1 MPAPVLRRPVETRAV
16 ADFLTSASV
25 EPSGLVVE
33 GEAGIGKTTLWV
45 AAVDQADEQGFRVLS
60 ARPSAAESVL
70 AYISLA
76 DMLSEVEPEA
86 WAELPDP
93 QRLAIDRMLLRA
105 TSDGQATDQR
115 AVAAAFLSVVKGLEV
130 ETPVLLAIDDLQ
142 WLDASSTQI
151 IGFAARRLSG
161 PVGVLGTVRSDPDCT
176 DAAWWLQL
184 PRLDAVQRIGL
195 GPLSLGGLRE
205 VIAERLGRQMSRRA
219 MVRIHEISR
228 GNPFYALELARV
240 MDERTP
246 SSEVSLPNTLAEL
259 VRARIGSLTPDVHN
273 VLLAASCVAAPTVEL
288 VARATDSDAE
298 GVVALLVDAEDK
310 GIVQIDG
317 HRLDFTHPLLA
328 RGVYAVATPAQRREM
343 HRRLAE
349 IVDDPER
356 RARHL
361 AMAVA
366 WGDEHTLAC
375 LDGAAE
381 IARKRG
387 APAAAAELLDLAI
400 GLGGDSPE
408 RRIRSASH
416 YFNAGDNVR
425 ARVLLEGTIG
435 DLPNGPL
442 RAEALSLLASL
453 SMAVGNF
460 LDAAEVLNRA
470 LGERDDNLAV
480 RVQWM
485 VMRSFALLNV
495 EPTRR
500 RGAHRR
506 GRRFSCD
513 AAGPTALA
521 QPGAGHARTAA
532 ILGWRGPRSGLS
544 ATRTRPRGLRCRR
557 RPRVATQHVQ
567 RRAARVDRTTRSGL
581 RGAAIDSAALHRARR
596 GERDDAPGG
605 DLRSDRNLARELH
618 RSNRDSPRTPWIEL
632 FNWAMIWHSL
642 SARAVRSRAAPRTP
656 AVSTGPVS
664 TSARHSP
671 RASVAPTS
679 ITFCGCGS
687 SPPLVFSKFRW
698 VITTPR
704 PPHSNRCCLPSTQ
717 SRTGPKSS
725 SLRSF
730 PMPPRPSSTR
740 IGLNRRSHW
749 SMRSKAMADGLTG
762 HGCWQSLPVVEPCC
776 WLPGESSTLRWAP
789 RRRRCPNMSDYRCR
803 SNAPAPSCCSA
814 CCSADC
820 DAGMRPSPTL
830 REALGA
836 FETLGTPLW
845 ADRARAEL
853 DRTIAGHGSAGEL
866 TVSEQRIAELAASG
880 MTNQDVA
887 AAMFVSPKTVEAN
900 LARIYR
906 KLGIHSR
913 AELGRMVGQHRNIGK
928 HPMRPAGADL

>member
-495 EPTRR
+495 DQHAAAVRTAEDAVSAATRLGQPHLLSQALGMR
-500 RGAHRR
+500 ELLRFLGGAGLDQACLQRALDLED
-506 GRRFSCD
+506 CD
-513 AAGPTALA
+513 ADAALA
-521 QPGAGHARTAA
+521 LRPSMYNAVLLAWTGQLDRACEELRSIRQHCIERGEESEMMLLAA
-532 ILGWRGPRSGLS
+532 ICVQTEIWRGNFTE
-544 ATRTRPRGLRCRR
+544 ATGFAEDAMDRALQLGDDMALF
-557 RPRVATQHVQ
+557 VA
-567 RRAARVDRTTRSGL
+567 RAGGAACAAYTGRVDRARLDISEALAASERCANLNHILWVWVVTTAGFLEVSLGNYDAAATALEPLLSALDAEPNGTEIFLAAFLPDAAEALIHTHRVEQAEPLVDALEGNGRRVDRAWML
-581 RGAAIDSAALHRARR
+581 AVAARCRAMLLAARGELDAALGAAQAAMSEHERLPMPFERAR
-596 GERDDAPGG
+596 
-605 DLRSDRNLARELH
+605 
-618 RSNRDSPRTPWIEL
+618 
-632 FNWAMIWHSL
+632 
-642 SARAVRSRAAPRTP
+642 
-656 AVSTGPVS
+656 
-664 TSARHSP
+664 
-671 RASVAPTS
+671 
-679 ITFCGCGS
+679 
-687 SPPLVFSKFRW
+687 
-698 VITTPR
+698 
-704 PPHSNRCCLPSTQ
+704 TQ
-717 SRTGPKSS
+717 LLLGM
-725 SLRSF
+725 LQ
-730 PMPPRPSSTR
+730 
-740 IGLNRRSHW
+740 RR
-749 SMRSKAMADGLTG
+749 L
-762 HGCWQSLPVVEPCC
+762 
-776 WLPGESSTLRWAP
+776 
-789 RRRRCPNMSDYRCR
+789 RRR
-803 SNAPAPSCCSA
+803 
-814 CCSADC
+814 
-820 DAGMRPSPTL
+820 DAAISTL

-913 AELGRMVGQHRNIGK
+913 AELGRMVGQ
-928 HPMRPAGADL
+928 PET